1 MSPSPRTLSVNSLS
15 RGNWCKLICG
25 ASFQHIPSIR
35 NLALAYTLAGVDCID
50 VAADAAVVN
59 AAREGMAAAMNL
71 QMEAR
76 QKGFIAEKMPWL
88 MVSLNDGEDP
98 HFRKATFDADLCPAD
113 CLRPCVNICPAE
125 AIVFAGVVSGVV
137 APRCYGCGRCLPVCP
152 YDYITTETH
161 VTAPT
166 AIGGFLTEIA
176 PDAIEIHT
184 QLGRLEDFQRLWGG
198 LAAIV
203 GELKLVA
210 ISCGD
215 GDGVVSY
222 LGEIAKL
229 VDTVQRKYAIVWQTD
244 GRPMSGD
251 IGKGTTH
258 AAIGFGQ
265 KVLAANLP
273 GFVQLAGGTNE
284 YTVPKLRELG
294 LLSPHSE
301 GTRSIAGVAYGS
313 CARVALAAIL
323 EELDG
328 QRVGKL
334 EDRPSLL
341 WQAVDRAASL
351 VTPLKNAT
359 VNF

>member
-1 MSPSPRTLSVNSLS
+1 
-15 RGNWCKLICG
+15 
-25 ASFQHIPSIR
+25 
-35 NLALAYTLAGVDCID
+35 
-50 VAADAAVVN
+50 
-59 AAREGMAAAMNL
+59 
-71 QMEAR
+71 
-76 QKGFIAEKMPWL
+76 
-88 MVSLNDGEDP
+88 
-98 HFRKATFDADLCPAD
+98 
-113 CLRPCVNICPAE
+113 
-125 AIVFAGVVSGVV
+125 
-137 APRCYGCGRCLPVCP
+137 LPVCP
-152 YDYITTETH
+152 YDYIATETY
-161 VTAPT
+161 VTAPA
-166 AIGGFLTEIA
+166 AIGSFLTEIA

-184 QLGRLEDFQRLWGG
+184 QLGRLADFQRLWEG

-203 GELKLVA
+203 GKLKLVA

-229 VDTVQRKYAIVWQTD
+229 VDTPQRDYEIVWQTD

-258 AAIGFGQ
+258 AAIAFGQ

-294 LLSPHSE
+294 LLSPHTD

-323 EELDG
+323 EKLDC
-328 QRVGKL
+328 QTMGKL
-334 EDRPSLL
+334 EYYPSLL
-341 WQAVDRAASL
+341 WQAVHRAASL
-351 VTPLKNAT
+351 VAPLKNDT
-359 VNF
+359 